1 MKRKQVKSA
10 SVLFIGLILFFVCNI
25 SYMLLAFAFR
35 DFSLSL
41 LVMYLFT
48 PPSFYLSWYLIDKGA
63 RANFKRRSMAVRKKL
78 DLEEIATVSR
88 ELEELSSR

>member
-1 MKRKQVKSA
+1 MKRKVVKSA
-10 SVLFIGLILFFVCNI
+10 SVLLIGLILFLVCNA
-25 SYMLLAFAFR
+25 SYVLLAFAFR

-63 RANFKRRSMAVRKKL
+63 RADFKRRSMAVRKKL

-88 ELEELSSR
+88 ELEELSRR

>member
-1 MKRKQVKSA
+1 MKRKVVKSA
-10 SVLFIGLILFFVCNI
+10 SVLLIGLILFLVCNA
-25 SYMLLAFAFR
+25 SYVLLAFAFR

-63 RANFKRRSMAVRKKL
+63 RADFKRKPMAISTR
-78 DLEEIATVSR
+78 IATVSR

>member
-10 SVLFIGLILFFVCNI
+10 SVLLIGLILFFVCNI

-63 RANFKRRSMAVRKKL
+63 RADFKRRSMAVRKKL

-88 ELEELSSR
+88 ELEELSRR

>member
-1 MKRKQVKSA
+1 
-10 SVLFIGLILFFVCNI
+10 
-25 SYMLLAFAFR
+25 MLLAFAFR

-63 RANFKRRSMAVRKKL
+63 RADFKRRSMAVRKKL

>member
-10 SVLFIGLILFFVCNI
+10 SVLLIGLILFFVCNI

>member
-10 SVLFIGLILFFVCNI
+10 SVLLIGLILFFVCNI

-88 ELEELSSR
+88 ELEELSRR